1 VKKNIVLTGFMG
13 AGKSTVGKKLA
24 RTLNMSIVDTDDL
37 IESRAEMSITDIF
50 ARHGEEHFRELEE
63 KVVEE
68 VSRLENHV
76 IVTGGGVVLRES
88 NMKNLKKNGVVIYL
102 HATPE
107 VIYERIKDQTHRP
120 LLQVDDPMAKIKELL
135 EYRAPFYA
143 NNDFTVDTSNLSVEE
158 VVEEILRVLRKKG
171 LISS

>member
-1 VKKNIVLTGFMG
+1 MG

-24 RTLNMSIVDTDDL
+24 RTLNMSIEDTDDL
-37 IESRAEMSITDIF
+37 IESRAGMSITDIF
-50 ARHGEEHFRELEE
+50 VRHGEEHFRELEE

-88 NMKNLKKNGVVIYL
+88 NVKNLKKNGVVIYL
-102 HATPE
+102 HAAPE

-120 LLQVDDPMAKIKELL
+120 LLHVDDPMAKIKELL
-135 EYRAPFYA
+135 EYRSPFYA

-158 VVEEILRVLRKKG
+158 VVEEILRVLKKKG
-171 LISS
+171 LISP